1 MEWIH
6 YWKKDHA
13 TNIPSLKLFN
23 FPILL
28 QGRLWRKKCPRLP
41 MWVLACLEAPL
52 EPRYLKARKKSTWAT
67 DILQKDLRENFT
79 AAERASEQQH
89 NQGSRRTYLE
99 GRTNSQFTT
108 FYQNALHL
116 TRVHCATFYH
126 SALRHEQHKGGISVR
141 KISTVIKTMYSPYR
155 KKL

>member
-6 YWKKDHA
+6 YWKRDHA

-52 EPRYLKARKKSTWAT
+52 EPRYLKARKKSTWTT

-99 GRTNSQFTT
+99 GRTNSQIHHFLPECIA
-108 FYQNALHL
+108 FNQ
-116 TRVHCATFYH
+116 
-126 SALRHEQHKGGISVR
+126 SALRHFLPQCIAPRTTQGGDFSE
-141 KISTVIKTMYSPYR
+141 KDKYSN
-155 KKL
+155 

>member
-1 MEWIH
+1 MEWIP

-28 QGRLWRKKCPRLP
+28 QGRLWRKQCPRLP

-52 EPRYLKARKKSTWAT
+52 EPGYLKARKKATWT
-67 DILQKDLRENFT
+67 TNILQKDLRENFT

-89 NQGSRRTYLE
+89 NQGSRRTCLE
-99 GRTNSQFTT
+99 GRTNSQIGHF
-108 FYQNALHL
+108 
-116 TRVHCATFYH
+116 RVLLCLCFKPSL
-126 SALRHEQHKGGISVR
+126 SAKPFLW
-141 KISTVIKTMYSPYR
+141 
-155 KKL
+155 KLAPPAFSFSCKSKSFS